1 MVDEEC
7 SACESSCWLLDPASL
22 LVHRGH
28 LLENLA
34 QNLQVDCRWGKLILI
49 WVVQLKI
56 LVDGVVGGGE
66 FCW

>member
-1 MVDEEC
+1 MVDEEH

-28 LLENLA
+28 LLENSA

-49 WVVQLKI
+49 WVVWMRI
-56 LVDGVVGGGE
+56 LVDCVVGGVE
-66 FCW
+66 FDW